1 MKKNLT
7 LTGMMGVGKSSI
19 GKALS
24 KQLSMKFIDIDKI
37 IEKELKLS
45 IQEIFEQEGESYFR
59 KLEEEVTLEQ
69 LKKNNRIISLGG
81 GAFMNEKIRTY
92 ATSHTKS
99 FWLNVSTNLLAKRLN
114 NSKKRPLLFN
124 KNTRLTLEKIFNNRK
139 KTYALANYKIDCNN
153 LSSDLI
159 VNKIVELYEND

>member
-69 LKKNNRIISLGG
+69 LKKNNRIIS
-81 GAFMNEKIRTY
+81 AIKKVFTTVPKVTY
-92 ATSHTKS
+92 NFYT
-99 FWLNVSTNLLAKRLN
+99 FLRP
-114 NSKKRPLLFN
+114 SKPYF
-124 KNTRLTLEKIFNNRK
+124 
-139 KTYALANYKIDCNN
+139 
-153 LSSDLI
+153 
-159 VNKIVELYEND
+159 